1 MQYRVLIKPPRL
13 PQAVPDGPTDGTS
26 SGVHWMVLGLPG
38 GGRGEH
44 RRPLPHASWSLSR
57 HAPHGFHCV
66 QQAIV
71 ALAAL
76 RLSESFPPEAVQRAW
91 TVRHGRALPSRRQQ
105 GEPRSRREMVSR
117 EGPLLHVVSRRSCPM
132 RLRMVLCHMRPS
144 ARSEGTASHTHHV
157 RGSRH
162 ERAPTG
168 RLLHEATLCGRTAR
182 LGSLSC

>member
-1 MQYRVLIKPPRL
+1 M
-13 PQAVPDGPTDGTS
+13 S
-26 SGVHWMVLGLPG
+26 SGVHGMVLGLLG

-57 HAPHGFHCV
+57 HAPHGHSTL

-76 RLSESFPPEAVQRAW
+76 RLYESFPPEAVRRAW

-105 GEPRSRREMVSR
+105 GEPRSRREMVSH
-117 EGPLLHVVSRRSCPM
+117 EGPLLHVMSRRSCPM
-132 RLRMVLCHMRPS
+132 RLRVVLCHMRPS
-144 ARSEGTASHTHHV
+144 ARAEGTASHTHHV
-157 RGSRH
+157 SGSRH

-168 RLLHEATLCGRTAR
+168 RLWHEATLCGRTAR
-182 LGSLSC
+182 LDSLSS